1 MENVF
6 LQICSQNIVFIFC
19 SVNNI
24 KRLTYTN
31 IMEDISNN
39 KLYELGIKYNTDK
52 VYHHEYHDI
61 YDFFLKQFYNS
72 SGAMVEIGIYN
83 GDSLNMWLELFP
95 NAYIYGMDIDIDKS
109 YMRERHSII
118 KGDQSKL
125 DDLNNVKSIISQNK
139 EIFFINDDGSH
150 IPEHQLLTFN
160 VLFPTLEE
168 GGVYIIEDIETSY
181 WTKNGLCGYE
191 TRYGYKHPKSII
203 EIFKEVADSVNLEF
217 AGNRPNR
224 VMHHNMIGSITFSR
238 NCIIIV
244 KQTRPHRDYRYWY
257 HL

>member
-1 MENVF
+1 MLHN
-6 LQICSQNIVFIFC
+6 LNKTTDLLYQ
-19 SVNNI
+19 
-24 KRLTYTN
+24 YT
-31 IMEDISNN
+31 MTDISSNR
-39 KLYELGIKYNTDK
+39 LYELGIKYDTDK

-61 YDFFLKQFYNS
+61 YNFFLKQFYNIP
-72 SGAMVEIGIYN
+72 GAMLEIGIYQ
-83 GDSLNMWLELFP
+83 GHSLNMWLELFP
-95 NAYIYGMDIDIDKS
+95 HAYIYGMDIDKS
-109 YMRERHSII
+109 EIGERYSII

-125 DDLNNVKSIISQNK
+125 DDLNHMNTIISNK
-139 EIFFINDDGSH
+139 GLFFINDDGSH

-160 VLFPTLEE
+160 TLFPTLEE

-181 WTKNGLCGYE
+181 WTSHGLYGYE

-203 EIFKEVADSVNLEF
+203 EIFKEVADSVNSEF
-217 AGNRPNR
+217 AGKRQNQ

-244 KQTRPHRDYRYWY
+244 KQTRPERPYRYWY